1 MTKQDHQQQTHH
13 QTGLRRTM
21 KSRHLYMISL
31 GGVIGT
37 GLFISSGYTINQA
50 GPGGAL
56 LAYLVGGFI
65 MYLVM
70 MCLGELSVAMPVTG
84 SFQTYASRYIGPAT
98 GFTIGWLYWLGWV
111 VTLGSEFTAAGL
123 MMKRWFPDVP
133 VWLWCVFFVVLLF
146 VLNAMSAKAYAE
158 TEYWLASIKLVTIIL
173 FIGLGGAAMFGL
185 IGPQGGTAPMLSNF
199 TGEGGLFPNGLGA
212 ILLTMIAVNFSY
224 QGSELVGI
232 AAGESEEP
240 EKTIPRSIKN
250 TVWRVIFFFVASI
263 FVVAGLI
270 PWREAGV
277 EESPF
282 VMVFDSIGIPYAADI
297 MNFVILSALLS
308 VANSGLYAASRMLW
322 ALSMENMA
330 PGFLGRLSRRGVP
343 LNALIVSIGVAC
355 LSLLSSVF
363 APDTVYL
370 WLVSIAG
377 LTAMLVWMGIAASQ
391 YMFRR
396 RFVQEGGDPGSLK
409 YRVPLYP
416 LVPVLAFI
424 LCTTACVGLAFDP
437 EQRMAL
443 YCGIPFIQICYA
455 VYFLKYRKAAASG
468 GAPGREKAPLDTLPE
483 S

>member
-1 MTKQDHQQQTHH
+1 MTNQDHQQQTHH
-13 QTGLRRTM
+13 QTGLQRTM

-84 SFQTYASRYIGPAT
+84 SFQTYAARYIGPAT

-123 MMKRWFPDVP
+123 MMKRWFPHVP

-146 VLNAMSAKAYAE
+146 LLNAMSAKAYAE

-185 IGPQGGTAPMLSNF
+185 ISPQGGPAPMLSNF

-212 ILLTMIAVNFSY
+212 ILFTMIAVNFSY

-263 FVVAGLI
+263 FIVAGLI
-270 PWREAGV
+270 PWKEAGV

-282 VMVFDSIGIPYAADI
+282 VTVFDSIGIPYAADI

-322 ALSMENMA
+322 ALSKENMA
-330 PGFLGRLSRRGVP
+330 PGPLGKLSRRGVP
-343 LNALIVSIGVAC
+343 LNALLVSIGVAC

-396 RFVQEGGDPGSLK
+396 RFVQEGGDPASLK
-409 YRVPLYP
+409 YRVPMYP
-416 LVPVLAFI
+416 LVPVLAFV

-443 YCGIPFIQICYA
+443 YCGIPFILICYA
-455 VYFLKYRKAAASG
+455 LYYLKYRNALPAGQASE
-468 GAPGREKAPLDTLPE
+468 PERAPLDSLPE

>member
-1 MTKQDHQQQTHH
+1 MTKHNGYPQSQHAA
-13 QTGLRRTM
+13 GLQRTM

-84 SFQTYASRYIGPAT
+84 SFQTYASKYIGPGT

-123 MMKRWFPDVP
+123 MMKRWFPGIP
-133 VWLWCVFFVVLLF
+133 VWIWCVFFVVLLF
-146 VLNAMSAKAYAE
+146 LLNAMSAKAYAE
-158 TEYWLASIKLVTIIL
+158 TEYWLASVKLVTIIL

-185 IGPQGGTAPMLSNF
+185 IHPAGASAPMLSNF
-199 TGEGGLFPNGLGA
+199 TGEGGLFPNGIGA
-212 ILLTMIAVNFSY
+212 VLFTMIAVNFSY

-240 EKTIPRSIKN
+240 EKTIPQSIKN

-263 FVVAGLI
+263 FIVAGLI
-270 PWREAGV
+270 PWKEAGV

-282 VMVFDSIGIPYAADI
+282 VMVFDLIGIPYAADI

-322 ALSMENMA
+322 ALSREQMA
-330 PGFLGRLSRRGVP
+330 PPFLGKLSGRGVP
-343 LNALIVSIGVAC
+343 LNALLVSIGVAC

-391 YMFRR
+391 YMFRK
-396 RFVQEGGDPGSLK
+396 RFLQEGGNVRDLK

-416 LVPVLAFI
+416 LVPILAFV
-424 LCTTACVGLAFDP
+424 LCTTACIALAFDP

-443 YCGIPFIQICYA
+443 YCGVPFIVVCYA
-455 VYFLKYRKAAASG
+455 VYHLKYRKELSVQASAQERAA
-468 GAPGREKAPLDTLPE
+468 LDSLPE